1 MELQENPREV
11 QIDKMSWGTNWSP
24 TIIVAVDKD
33 KDGPS
38 FRVKVYSLP
47 AMPMFSAMVSIFVK
61 VYSMLTNAMSTALA
75 PIRQRTERKARINLP
90 PSSPSRGPRGRMDLI
105 IPKRRILNKDVCI
118 CRVKSIIVKI
128 FYRETPK
135 AEDRTEAR

>member
-38 FRVKVYSLP
+38 FRVKVYS
-47 AMPMFSAMVSIFVK
+47 
-61 VYSMLTNAMSTALA
+61 MLTNAMSTALA
-75 PIRQRTERKARINLP
+75 PIRQRTEKKARINLP
-90 PSSPSRGPRGRMDLI
+90 PSSPSRGPRGRMDLT
-105 IPKRRILNKDVCI
+105 IPKRRILNNDLCI
-118 CRVKSIIVKI
+118 CRVKSIIEKI
-128 FYRETPK
+128 FYRVTPK
-135 AEDRTEAR
+135 AEHRTEAR